1 MSLSPPGRRGTVSP
15 RPRGGLAGGAVRR
28 DGGRSPAVRLGLLAF
43 IAVAA
48 AAVIAI
54 VALILSGGSDGCAE
68 AYCETAAGEVAVPD
82 GFEALSLV
90 FERNANADPLPDGF
104 ELRITIPLDAPAP
117 GARGLR
123 FFRHAG
129 AGGAWEPASSAT
141 LDEAGER
148 ASGVFADP
156 PRYLAVLRRV
166 GGGRQLAVTLAAG
179 AALHPAAASLAT
191 IAHTLD
197 FTPAADGSLTGEA
210 GARPAGL
217 NAGAAHY
224 PVVSASAALGG
235 TAANVDAILATD
247 VARTNHVRRI
257 VERVLADGLDG
268 IGIAYLDLR
277 ADQRTSFTLFALELS
292 EELHAEG
299 KALTLA
305 APAPVVGAERI
316 DEGAYDWA
324 ALGGAADYLAI
335 APVRDQSA
343 FRLHMPEILE
353 HLVAAVDPERLLL
366 TLTPYASE
374 KSPDGLRT
382 LTLTEA
388 MTIASQLGVRSESVT
403 AGASIQIVAVN
414 IDRDEGL
421 SGLRWQPETAT
432 VAFTY
437 KLGGGRTVW
446 IENAF
451 SAAFK
456 LEFVSAWSL
465 GGLAVEDA
473 SDNVFLGDIWGAIG
487 PFLESGRPVLR
498 QPAPT
503 DLLPDWRVTGGSLI
517 GGDRG
522 IVTWQAPPEAGAYR
536 VTLGISDGV
545 ERFEN
550 HITLV
555 LPPPERETTP
565 SQAP

>member
-1 MSLSPPGRRGTVSP
+1 MSLAFPRRRWPGSRS
-15 RPRGGLAGGAVRR
+15 GLAGGVRR
-28 DGGRSPAVRLGLLAF
+28 GGRPPVARLGLLAF

-48 AAVIAI
+48 AALIAI
-54 VALILSGGSDGCAE
+54 VVLLFAGGSGGCDE
-68 AYCETAAGEVAVPD
+68 AYCETVAGAVAVPD
-82 GFEALSLV
+82 GFEALSAV
-90 FERNANADPLPDGF
+90 FERNPDADPLPDGF
-104 ELRITIPLDAPAP
+104 ELRITIPLAAPAP
-117 GARGLR
+117 DARGLR
-123 FFRHAG
+123 FFRHEG
-129 AGGAWEPASSAT
+129 AGGGWEAAAGAA
-141 LDEAGER
+141 LDEAGAR

-156 PRYLAVLRRV
+156 PPYLAVLRRL
-166 GGGRQLAVTLAAG
+166 GGARQLAVTLPQG
-179 AALHPAAASLAT
+179 ATLHAAAARLAT

-197 FTPAADGSLTGEA
+197 FTPAADGALDGARS
-210 GARPAGL
+210 ARPAGL
-217 NAGAAHY
+217 NAEAAHY
-224 PVVSASAALGG
+224 PTISASAAIDG
-235 TAANVDAILATD
+235 TVANVDAILATD

-257 VERVLADGLDG
+257 VERVLADRLDG
-268 IGIAYLDLR
+268 IAIAYHDLR
-277 ADQRTSFTLFALELS
+277 ANQRTSFTLFALELA

-299 KALTLA
+299 KTLTLTL
-305 APAPVVGAERI
+305 PAPVVGAGRI

-324 ALGGAADYLAI
+324 ALGGAADYLAL

-343 FRLHMPEILE
+343 FRLRMPEILE
-353 HLVAAVDPERLLL
+353 HLAAAVDPERLLL

-374 KSPDGLRT
+374 KSAEGLRT

-403 AGASIQIVAVN
+403 AGASIRIVAVN

-437 KLGGGRTVW
+437 KLDGGRTVW
-446 IENAF
+446 IENAY

-456 LEFVSAWSL
+456 LEFVSAWGL

-473 SDNVFLGDIWGAIG
+473 SDNAFLGDIWGAIE
-487 PFLESGRPVLR
+487 PFLDTGQPVLR
-498 QPAPT
+498 RPAPT
-503 DLLPDWRVTGGSLI
+503 DLLPDWRVTAGELV

-522 IVTWQAPPEAGAYR
+522 IVTWQAPPEAGTYR
-536 VTLGISDGV
+536 VTLSLSDGV

-555 LPPPERETTP
+555 LPPPERETASRSP
-565 SQAP
+565 

>member
-1 MSLSPPGRRGTVSP
+1 M
-15 RPRGGLAGGAVRR
+15 RR
-28 DGGRSPAVRLGLLAF
+28 DGARPPAVRIGLLALV
-43 IAVAA
+43 AVAA

-54 VALILSGGSDGCAE
+54 VALLLSGGSDGCAD

-90 FERNANADPLPDGF
+90 FERNPNADPLPDGF

-117 GARGLR
+117 GTRGLR

-129 AGGAWEPASSAT
+129 AGGAWEPASGAT

-179 AALHPAAASLAT
+179 ATLHPVAASLAT

-197 FTPAADGSLTGEA
+197 FTPAADGSLAGETGE
-210 GARPAGL
+210 RPAGL

-224 PVVSASAALGG
+224 PVVSASTAIDG
-235 TAANVDAILATD
+235 TAANVDAILSTD

-257 VERVLADGLDG
+257 VERVLADRLDG

-305 APAPVVGAERI
+305 LPAPVVGAERI

-374 KSPDGLRT
+374 KSAEGLRT

-473 SDNVFLGDIWGAIG
+473 SDNVFLGDVWGAIE
-487 PFLESGRPVLR
+487 PFLESGQPVLR

-522 IVTWQAPPEAGAYR
+522 IVMWQAPPEAGAYR

-555 LPPPERETTP
+555 LPPPERETTS

>member
-1 MSLSPPGRRGTVSP
+1 MSLVSP
-15 RPRGGLAGGAVRR
+15 RRGWPGSRTGLAGGAVRR
-28 DGGRSPAVRLGLLAF
+28 GGRPPGARLGLIVF
-43 IAVAA
+43 IAVAVA
-48 AAVIAI
+48 ALVSIAVLLFA
-54 VALILSGGSDGCAE
+54 GGSDGCGE
-68 AYCETAAGEVAVPD
+68 AYCEAAAGEVAVPD
-82 GFEALSLV
+82 GFEALSGV
-90 FERNANADPLPDGF
+90 FARNPDADPVPDGF

-117 GARGLR
+117 GVRGLR
-123 FFRHAG
+123 FFQHEG
-129 AGGAWEPASSAT
+129 AGGGWEPAASAV
-141 LDEAGER
+141 LDEAGAR

-156 PRYLAVLRRV
+156 PPYLAVLRRV
-166 GGGRQLAVTLAAG
+166 GGGRQLAVTAPPG
-179 AALHPAAASLAT
+179 SALHATAARLAT

-197 FTPAADGSLTGEA
+197 FTPAADGSLIGSRSV
-210 GARPAGL
+210 RPVGL

-224 PVVSASAALGG
+224 PVVSASAAIEG
-235 TAANVDAILATD
+235 TVANVDAILATD

-257 VERVLADGLDG
+257 VERATADRLDG
-268 IGIAYLDLR
+268 VAIAYLDLR
-277 ADQRTSFTLFALELS
+277 ADQRTSFTLFALELA

-299 KALTLA
+299 KTLALTL
-305 APAPVVGAERI
+305 PAPVVGAERI

-324 ALGGAADYLAI
+324 ALGGAADYLAM

-343 FRLHMPEILE
+343 FRLRMPEILE
-353 HLVAAVDPERLLL
+353 HLAAAGVDPERLLL

-374 KSPDGLRT
+374 KSAEGLRT

-403 AGASIQIVAVN
+403 AGAAIRIVAVN

-437 KLGGGRTVW
+437 KLDGGRTVW
-446 IENAF
+446 IENVY

-456 LEFVSAWSL
+456 LEFVSAWGL

-473 SDNVFLGDIWGAIG
+473 SDNAFLGDIWGAIE
-487 PFLESGRPVLR
+487 PFLETGQPVLR
-498 QPAPT
+498 RPAPT
-503 DLLPDWRVTGGSLI
+503 DLLPDWRVTAGELI

-522 IVTWQAPPEAGAYR
+522 IVTWQAPPEAGTYR
-536 VTLGISDGV
+536 VTLSLSDGV

-555 LPPPERETTP
+555 LPPPERETTSRVP
-565 SQAP
+565 

>member
-1 MSLSPPGRRGTVSP
+1 MSLSPAGRRGTVSS

-28 DGGRSPAVRLGLLAF
+28 AGGRPPAVRIGLLAF
-43 IAVAA
+43 VAVAA

-54 VALILSGGSDGCAE
+54 VALLLSGGSDGCAE
-68 AYCETAAGEVAVPD
+68 AYCEATAGEVAVPD
-82 GFEALSLV
+82 GFESLSRV

-117 GARGLR
+117 GVRGLR
-123 FFRHAG
+123 FFRHTG
-129 AGGAWEPASSAT
+129 AGGAWEPASSAQ
-141 LDEAGER
+141 LDDAGER

-156 PRYLAVLRRV
+156 PRYLAVMRRV
-166 GGGRQLAVTLAAG
+166 GGGRQLAVTLERG
-179 AALHPAAASLAT
+179 ATLHPVAARLAT

-197 FTPAADGSLTGEA
+197 FTPAADGSLLGDAGE
-210 GARPAGL
+210 RPAGL

-224 PVVSASAALGG
+224 PVVSASTAIDG

-257 VERVLADGLDG
+257 VERVLADRLDG

-299 KALTLA
+299 KVLTLA
-305 APAPVVGAERI
+305 LSAPVVGAERI

-343 FRLHMPEILE
+343 FRLHMPEILD
-353 HLVAAVDPERLLL
+353 HLVAAMDPERLLL

-374 KSPDGLRT
+374 KSADGLRT

-456 LEFVSAWSL
+456 LEFASAWSL

-473 SDNVFLGDIWGAIG
+473 SDNAFLGDIWGAIE
-487 PFLESGRPVLR
+487 PFLESGQPVLR

-555 LPPPERETTP
+555 LPPPERETT